1 MKVWFILTSWPSN
14 HVLLFLIHV
23 SEIRGGTAFFF
34 LITSSDGLDFIREK
48 NINYENFV

>member
-14 HVLLFLIHV
+14 HVLLFLIHGFRDQRRYG
-23 SEIRGGTAFFF
+23 IFF